1 MCLELCFIIKWNI
14 KLYLVKKTGFTP
26 EEMPRTVKSRIHC
39 LSENSE
45 NTALQTKWLRWQ
57 TIPVL
62 NC

>member
-14 KLYLVKKTGFTP
+14 KVYLVKKTGLIP
-26 EEMPRTVKSRIHC
+26 EEMPRTVKSHIHC
-39 LSENSE
+39 LSEKSE
-45 NTALQTKWLRWQ
+45 NTALQPKWLRWQ